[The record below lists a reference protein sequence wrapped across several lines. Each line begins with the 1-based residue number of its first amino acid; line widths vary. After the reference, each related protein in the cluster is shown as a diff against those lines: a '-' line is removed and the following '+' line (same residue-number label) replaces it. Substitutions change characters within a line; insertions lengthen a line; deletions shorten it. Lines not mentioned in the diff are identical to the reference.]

1 MIDNTSLTHKIQSMI
16 DVEMANIGTSIPGY
30 ILEWTPPY
38 AKVQIGIKS
47 KDLLTKDEQ
56 PRAPIVNV
64 IPVFAGGDFELQ
76 FEIKAGDECLIIFSQ
91 RCIEQWNQTGGVA
104 VMGKDNVLSMTD
116 AYCIVGLKSVKK
128 RESVSYVNNGI
139 RLFSKDNY
147 YVWLKNDNSVEIKST
162 SLTANVENDT
172 TITCKNLTANVTDN
186 VDVTCKN
193 ITADASTNAE
203 IKSPTIKL
211 DGNVTITQNLQL
223 DGKMDGA
230 GGVTMEN
237 GSITVT
243 NDVVANGISSTGH
256 THPGV
261 QSGGSSTGGPQ

>member
-1 MIDNTSLTHKIQSMI
+1 MI

-147 YVWLKNDNSVEIKST
+147 YVWLKNDNSVEIKAT
-162 SLTANVENDT
+162 
-172 TITCKNLTANVTDN
+172 NLTANVTDN
-186 VDVTCKN
+186 VNVTCKN

-203 IKSPTIKL
+203 IKAPTIKL

-230 GGVTMEN
+230 GGVSMEN
-237 GSITVT
+237 GKVTVT
-243 NDVVANGISSTGH
+243 DDVVADGISVKSHVHG
-256 THPGV
+256 GV
-261 QSGGSSTGGPQ
+261 QSGGSNTQGPQ

>member
-47 KDLLTKDEQ
+47 KNLATKDEQ

-76 FEIKAGDECLIIFSQ
+76 FEIKTGDECLIIFSQ

-147 YVWLKNDNSVEIKST
+147 YVWLKNDNSVEIK
-162 SLTANVENDT
+162 A
-172 TITCKNLTANVTDN
+172 TD
-186 VDVTCKN
+186 VDVTCN
-193 ITADASTNAE
+193 NLTADASTNAE
-203 IKSPTIKL
+203 IKAPTIKL

-230 GGVTMEN
+230 GGVSMEN
-237 GSITVT
+237 GKVTVT
-243 NDVVANGISSTGH
+243 DDVVADGISVKSHVHG
-256 THPGV
+256 GV
-261 QSGGSSTGGPQ
+261 QSGGSNTQGPQ